1 MTDFYA
7 VIGKPVAHSKSPLMF
22 NSFFKNKGIDAY
34 YSRIASESLEDA
46 IETCQLLGVKG
57 INITMPYKKELLEK
71 VDVIG
76 KDAKEVEGVNTLVF
90 GKQLKGFNTDIFGAL
105 MPLKKIFG
113 SLENK
118 KILVIGAGGAARAAL
133 YAYKKERAVCYLAN
147 RSIQKGKDVAKKYNA
162 FFLPLS
168 EVNSVLKDM
177 DAVVYTVPVKIDL
190 DISLLNS
197 NSVFFTVIYKQHFF
211 KKECELRGIKYISGE
226 EWLIEQGKVS
236 CSIFGFKCEKND
248 AFKPVNGI
256 KTPDKIS
263 LIGFMGS
270 GKTSVGKRLAEKLN
284 YDFIDLDKEI
294 EKGEG
299 KTIPAIFD
307 KYGEQ
312 YFRKLEQTYLQ
323 KFLEKEKIILAT
335 GGGIVNTGECF
346 EILNKSFFNV
356 YIYGEITNFYKRTEN
371 SSRPLRTDFN
381 SFVNLFE
388 NRKDNY
394 FKLSDLIVNTSN
406 KEIEAVSDVILYEI
420 CKL

>member
-22 NSFFKNKGIDAY
+22 NSFFKSEDIDAY
-34 YSRIASESLEDA
+34 YSRIASENLEDA
-46 IETCQLLGVKG
+46 LETCKLLGVKG

-71 VDVIG
+71 VDFIS

-105 MPLKKIFG
+105 MPLKKTFG
-113 SLENK
+113 NLENK

-133 YAYKKERAVCYLAN
+133 YVYKKERAVCYLAN
-147 RSIQKGKDVAKKYNA
+147 RSRQKGKEVAKKYNA

-168 EVNSVLKDM
+168 EVNSVLKDI
-177 DAVVYTVPVKIDL
+177 DAIVYTIPVKIDL
-190 DISLLNS
+190 DISLLSANS
-197 NSVFFTVIYKQHFF
+197 TFFTAIYKQHFF
-211 KKECELRGIKYISGE
+211 KNECEMQGVKYISGE

-236 CSIFGFKCEKND
+236 CSFFGFNCEKTS
-248 AFKPVNGI
+248 AFKPVGGT
-256 KTPDKIS
+256 KPPDRIA

-284 YDFIDLDKEI
+284 YHFIDLDKEI

-299 KTIPAIFD
+299 KTIPVIFNQ
-307 KYGEQ
+307 YGEQ

-323 KFLEKEKIILAT
+323 KFLEKGKIVLAT
-335 GGGIVNTGECF
+335 GGGIVNTKECF

-356 YIYGEITNFYKRTEN
+356 YLYGEIKNFYKRTEN
-371 SSRPLRTDFN
+371 SSRPLRMDFN